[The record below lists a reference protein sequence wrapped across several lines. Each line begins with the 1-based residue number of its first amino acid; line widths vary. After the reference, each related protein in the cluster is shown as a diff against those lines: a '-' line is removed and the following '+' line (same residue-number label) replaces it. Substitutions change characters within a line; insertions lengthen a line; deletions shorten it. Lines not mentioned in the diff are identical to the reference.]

1 MLERARIG
9 LVGTGRMA
17 LRHITALHE
26 SSLSKSIDVPVVVS
40 KRHGPLPTQLA
51 SNLLGAA
58 VVQNLEDAMC
68 VGTLDGVIIAASSNN
83 QATVLLDALE
93 LRIPNIFIEKPMAMT
108 VSEAEAVEKALGV
121 AEAAGNFPFV
131 QIGFHRR
138 YDYCFSGLRRDI
150 LRNLVPDTKDNSTAV
165 NVRSIH
171 LISYD
176 AHPPADQADLT
187 GASPRFAEE
196 AGSLFID
203 FSTHDFDMLRWLTSD
218 DFDVQTVM
226 HDKVEET
233 GEEESVIVLRGR
245 RTGCRAVI
253 ENSRSCGYGHD
264 QRAHVLLSNGVELRT
279 EGHPAYMPNG
289 IYPDFLARYEKAY
302 LEQMDL
308 FARAACHAR
317 CVAESLRSEEVTTE
331 NSRRGHLIGLPTI
344 SDATASLQLA
354 FQCERILQGKF

>member
-1 MLERARIG
+1 M
-9 LVGTGRMA
+9 
-17 LRHITALHE
+17 
-26 SSLSKSIDVPVVVS
+26 
-40 KRHGPLPTQLA
+40 
-51 SNLLGAA
+51 N
-58 VVQNLEDAMC
+58 
-68 VGTLDGVIIAASSNN
+68 
-83 QATVLLDALE
+83 VL
-93 LRIPNIFIEKPMAMT
+93 
-108 VSEAEAVEKALGV
+108 EAEAVEKALGA
-121 AEAAGNFPFV
+121 AEAAGIFPFV

-150 LRNLVPDTKDNSTAV
+150 LRNLVPDTEYNSSTAV

-176 AHPPADQADLT
+176 AHPPADQAGVT
-187 GASPRFAEE
+187 GASPRFAEQ

-245 RTGCRAVI
+245 RTGCRAVV

-289 IYPDFLARYEKAY
+289 IYPDFLVRYEKAY

-317 CVAESLRSEEVTTE
+317 RVAKGLKSEDVTVE

-354 FQCERILQGKF
+354 VQCERLLQEKIQP